1 MIINYNINQLDDTF
15 TLDNQELDIYYQHTM
30 RGIELHT
37 YHKGNKFTIHY
48 MDTFDDYYDEYELLR
63 DLHMQFIERLK
74 IRIEN
79 DKRKDIYG

>member
-1 MIINYNINQLDDTF
+1 MTIDYNLYQLDDTF
-15 TLDNQELDIYYQHTM
+15 TIDDQELDIYYHHTM

-37 YHKGNKFTIHY
+37 YYKGNKFTIHY
-48 MDTFDDYYDEYELLR
+48 MDTFDDYNDEYELLR

-79 DKRKDIYG
+79 DKRKDIYE